1 METTQQIEINWP
13 LKALFNYVSDV
24 DNHGTWRQR
33 VVNAAW
39 LDKTRNH
46 SGARVV
52 ETRKLMGQEIPTIL
66 EVTEFQPYRKRS
78 VRLMKGTFR
87 PSWTLEFEPNGES
100 TLMTLTVTCPSSG
113 REHESVIM
121 KRMTEASFRELL
133 KLKEILE
140 SEN

>member
-1 METTQQIEINWP
+1 MEATQKIEINWP

-24 DNHGTWRQR
+24 DNHGAWRQR
-33 VVNAAW
+33 VVNATW

-78 VRLMKGTFR
+78 VTVMKGTFR
-87 PSWTLEFEPNGES
+87 PCYTLEFEPHGES
-100 TLMTLTVTCPSSG
+100 TMMTLTVSCPSSG
-113 REHESVIM
+113 REHEGVIM
-121 KRMTEASFRELL
+121 KRMTEAGYSDLL

-140 SEN
+140 RED